1 MQQENG
7 SVFGFQGPNA
17 PAPPPCDQTGSLGTI
32 RQYMETCYRRAAGP
46 TQSRW
51 AESELDTRYYIG
63 DQTLF
68 YAGVGNAAI
77 YRRRSYVFNLI
88 RPLVQMVS
96 GRQRQHRKSIIAQP
110 QDDTDSYAASQ
121 ISKMLMWCTNRDMIL
136 ETISEAFLGALITG
150 LDLLYVGMDYD
161 SDPISG
167 DIVVRRL
174 PYNSFA
180 MDPFWQNPDLSD
192 CQWIWYRKV
201 VSDDEASR
209 SMPRGTAYGTSNG
222 YRDGKFQYL
231 PELQLPPLQGQ
242 RTIDEF
248 WYLSTRKAL
257 FLVDAASGDKLEWK
271 GEREEA
277 ELQVQQFSQL
287 QLMEKDIPT
296 VRLSVQV
303 DGAVVWDG
311 PNPFNTDRYPFVPV
325 MAYYQPESA
334 QWPLRLQGIVRGVR
348 DPQWIYNRLKLTQLD
363 IFESQP
369 NSGWKF
375 KESALVNPA
384 DMLNVGQGRL
394 IAVRDGAN
402 LEDVQQIPPPHID
415 ASMIELAQSIKQVL
429 REVTGVNEELLGAAE
444 DDKAGILS
452 MLRQG
457 AGLVTLQQLF
467 DNLDRS
473 QKVLGE
479 NMVDLML
486 RNWRTDK
493 IERITNEQADPKLKS
508 GVILKYDIVVEEGI
522 NTATQKQMQF
532 AQLVQLRELG
542 VPVPPEELVIASTLQ
557 NKQDLLQSIKVR
569 QMQEQQAM
577 QSQAEAQQQEA
588 QARAMSQQAK
598 AMADQA
604 LAQERQ
610 AKSMIAPAEAH
621 EKEAMARERAE
632 RVRLLRYEADEKA
645 QYSERANAQA
655 LLDFVKAI
663 KELQQIDVTQ
673 LSGLVGVAQTIQQ
686 MGQVHESGRVAEI
699 NAEMGS
705 GAVQQQGNVNPIPR

>member
-1 MQQENG
+1 M
-7 SVFGFQGPNA
+7 GFQGPNA
-17 PAPPPCDQTGSLGTI
+17 PAPPPCDQTGPLGTI
-32 RQYMETCYRRAAGP
+32 KQYMETCYRRAQGP

-88 RPLVQMVS
+88 KPLVQMVS

-121 ISKMLMWCTNRDMIL
+121 VSKLLMWATNRDMIL
-136 ETISEAFLGALITG
+136 ETISEAFLGCLITG
-150 LDLLYVGMDYD
+150 LDLLYVGLDYD
-161 SDPISG
+161 TDPING
-167 DIVVRRL
+167 EIVVRRL

-192 CQWIWYRKV
+192 CQWVWYRKV
-201 VSDDEASR
+201 VSDDEAHR
-209 SMPRGTAYGTSNG
+209 TLPKGTAYGTSNG

-242 RTIDEF
+242 VTVDEF
-248 WYLSTRKAL
+248 WYLSTRSAL
-257 FLVDAASGDKLEWK
+257 FLVDAATGIQMEWR
-271 GEREEA
+271 GPRDNA
-277 ELQVQQFSQL
+277 ELELQKYSQL
-287 QLMEKDIPT
+287 QLMEKQVST
-296 VRLSVQV
+296 VRLAVAV
-303 DGAVVWDG
+303 NGDVVWDG
-311 PNPFNTDRYPFVPV
+311 ANPFNTDHYPFVPV
-325 MAYYQPESA
+325 IGYYQPESA
-334 QWPLRLQGIVRGVR
+334 QWPLRMQGMVRGVR

-375 KESALVNPA
+375 KESALVNPE
-384 DMLNVGQGRL
+384 DLLNVGQGRL
-394 IAVRDGAN
+394 VALRDSAMMT
-402 LEDVQQIPPPHID
+402 DVEQIPPPRID
-415 ASMIELAQSIKQVL
+415 ASMVELAQSIKTVL

-457 AGLVTLQQLF
+457 AGLVTLQNLF
-467 DNLDRS
+467 DNLDRA

-479 NMVDLML
+479 NMVNLML
-486 RNWRTDK
+486 RNWNIDK

-508 GVILKYDIVVEEGI
+508 GVLLKYDIVVEEGI

-532 AQLVQLRELG
+532 AQLVQLQELG
-542 VPVPPEELVIASTLQ
+542 VPVPPEELVVASTLQ
-557 NKQDLLQSIKVR
+557 NKQDLLQAIKVR
-569 QMQEQQAM
+569 QQQEQQVQQQQA
-577 QSQAEAQQQEA
+577 QAAQAEGE
-588 QARAMSQQAK
+588 ARAMQQQAR

-610 AKSMIAPAEAH
+610 LKAMLIPAEAH
-621 EKEAMARERAE
+621 EKEALARERTE
-632 RVRLLRYEADEKA
+632 RVRLLGYEADEKA
-645 QYSERANAQA
+645 QYSQRANAQA

-673 LSGLVGVAQTIQQ
+673 LQGLVGIAQSISQ
-686 MGQVHESGRVAEI
+686 METASESSRVAAVDAKVGARADGQAA
-699 NAEMGS
+699 NTGS
-705 GAVQQQGNVNPIPR
+705 VPL